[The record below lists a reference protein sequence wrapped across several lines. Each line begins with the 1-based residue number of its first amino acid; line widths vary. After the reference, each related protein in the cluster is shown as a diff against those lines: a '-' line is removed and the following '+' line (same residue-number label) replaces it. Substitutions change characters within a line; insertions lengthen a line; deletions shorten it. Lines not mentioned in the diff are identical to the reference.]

1 MNKTQLID
9 IIADKGDINKAK
21 AKSILDIILEA
32 ITNCLKEGD
41 TMQLVGFGTFK
52 VNQRQA
58 RTGRNPQTGKPLE
71 IAASNSPA
79 FVSGKTFKEAVNK
92 VMASEPQKV
101 VGAPQKVVGAPK
113 KAASP
118 PKKAA
123 KQ

>member
-9 IIADKGDINKAK
+9 IIAHKAEISKSK
-21 AKSILDIILEA
+21 AASALKVTLDT
-32 ITNCLKEGD
+32 ITDSLKEGAPV
-41 TMQLVGFGTFK
+41 QLVGFGTFK
-52 VNQRQA
+52 VNQRKA
-58 RTGRNPQTGKPLE
+58 RTGRNPQTGKPIE
-71 IAASNSPA
+71 IPASNSPA

-101 VGAPQKVVGAPK
+101 VGAPK